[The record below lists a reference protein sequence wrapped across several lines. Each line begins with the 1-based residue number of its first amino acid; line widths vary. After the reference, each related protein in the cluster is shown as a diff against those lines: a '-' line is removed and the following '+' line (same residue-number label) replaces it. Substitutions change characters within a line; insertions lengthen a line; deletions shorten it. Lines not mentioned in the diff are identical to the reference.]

1 MFEKR
6 NGSRAEVLH
15 GTAQQ
20 TGGGLKKKDLFL
32 DKNDGRIKSKD
43 ATKAANARLK
53 REGTAHFTKVFK
65 PKKTG
70 FGLQPKQ
77 GTKEYKKKLAQF
89 EKKQEKI

>member
-6 NGSRAEVLH
+6 IGSRTEVLH

-20 TGGGLKKKDLFL
+20 TSGGLMKKDLFL
-32 DKNDGRIKSKD
+32 DDKDGRIKSKD
-43 ATKAANARLK
+43 ATKAAKDRLK
-53 REGTAHFTKVFK
+53 REGAAHFVKVFK
-65 PKKTG
+65 PKKDG

-77 GTKEYKKKLAQF
+77 GTKAYEKKLARF